1 MKYLYLL
8 RQAPYQSALA
18 REALD
23 MVLATAAFDQHVQLL
38 FIHDGVF
45 QLQDNQQANLLAHK
59 NIEKTLQAFALYD
72 IEDIYYCTSSIEQRG
87 LDPQHI
93 YQAAQA
99 IDLAACQALI
109 QQADKVISL

>member
-8 RQAPYQSALA
+8 RQAPYQSSLA

-38 FIHDGVF
+38 FINDGVF
-45 QLQDNQQANLLAHK
+45 QLQKGQQADLLQQK

-72 IEDIYYCTSSIEQRG
+72 INDVYCCSHSLQLRG
-87 LDPQHI
+87 LTTDNIDASAQVI
-93 YQAAQA
+93 DQAQ
-99 IDLAACQALI
+99 CQALI